1 MTQIGIFFACKTEYL
16 NHHILIKNSIM
27 SIYPFTI
34 VFKQKSPRR
43 LLFGLGLVTCLTGCF
58 KVDAPKEI
66 EVAAPKLFPS
76 GVSIPSDF
84 KWSSV
89 KKMDVKVSVDDK
101 FGGQYFYRVELYDRD
116 PMLGAKANLLGA
128 GMAKKG
134 QDFVGKIVIP
144 TFLQYIYIKKISPAK
159 IPSTSMVAVSNLT
172 SLVVSQNGT
181 TNELRDG
188 SAGGASSSDFS
199 QFSKFSP
206 SYDAKVYNVVVPT
219 DAIPVSG
226 NEIVTVESNKSYVI
240 KSGTTF
246 TGQINANNGTSNA
259 KIYIDGN
266 WTNKSYTLNMGSNN
280 AIFITTAGS
289 INLTGV
295 TQNTKGSFTNY
306 GTAVFS
312 VFETTNEALYTN
324 YGTLTADKATFSN
337 GSFTNLG
344 TTKFE
349 TLTSTTASTKIRNEG
364 SLTVTTASLTNATLE
379 VVCLTKLGKLSTTNA
394 IVNIFDKTLL
404 SIDDLDAGG
413 TRFNLAASAILQVL
427 GTAKFNS
434 NRNYLSGPETG
445 RALAKLKKVD
455 VLNQFQAIT
464 YSGNL
469 EIACS
474 DHTANSEWNTFYI
487 INSPATIVP
496 YEKST
501 VEIAGTTCNAGG
513 NNDQSGGT
521 IPTDQTVTEINL
533 GTFSYAFEDNWPELG
548 DYDMNDIV
556 VDMNLIKIQNSTN
569 KITKIILKGKL
580 TSVGASKRASIAV
593 QLDGISAKNIKSV
606 TYSRSNLVG
615 SVLKLGSNGVETD
628 QTYAVVTLVDDAH
641 KAFGVADT
649 PNISTQN
656 GSYNPVE
663 VMATVEFS
671 TPLDNFTFQELNMF
685 IVNSSQNNSGR
696 GEVHLVG
703 YASTDKIDNALIES
717 VKGSKLSATDPFKSV
732 NNEPWGLSVPV
743 SFVYPLESKNIKSVY
758 PKFESWALS
767 GGAKDTNWYLER

>member
-1 MTQIGIFFACKTEYL
+1 MNINPFTNMFKK
-16 NHHILIKNSIM
+16 KNS
-27 SIYPFTI
+27 
-34 VFKQKSPRR
+34 RR
-43 LLFGLGLVTCLTGCF
+43 FLLGLGFIMCVTSCF
-58 KVDAPKEI
+58 KDDAPKEI
-66 EVAAPKLFPS
+66 EVASPKLFPS
-76 GVSIPSDF
+76 GATIPSDF

-89 KKMDVKVSVDDK
+89 KKLDVRVSVDDK
-101 FGGQYFYRVELYDRD
+101 FGGQYFYRVELYDND
-116 PMLGAKANLLGA
+116 PMLGVKANLLGA

-134 QDFVGKIVIP
+134 QDFAGKIVIP
-144 TFLQYIYIKKISPAK
+144 AFLQYIYVKKISPAK
-159 IPSTSMVAVSNLT
+159 IPSVTMVAVSNLT
-172 SLVVSQNGT
+172 SLVVSQNGA

-188 SAGGASSSDFS
+188 NVGGSSASDFS
-199 QFSKFSP
+199 KLSKFSP
-206 SYDAKVYNVVVPT
+206 SYDAKVYNVVIPT
-219 DAIPVSG
+219 DAIPISGSGIVS
-226 NEIVTVESNKSYVI
+226 VESNKSYVI
-240 KSGTTF
+240 KSGVTF

-259 KIYIDGN
+259 KIYIDGT

-280 AIFITTAGS
+280 AIFITTAGT

-312 VFETTNEALYTN
+312 VFETTNEAQYTN

-349 TLTSTTASTKIRNEG
+349 SLTSTTASTKIRNEG
-364 SLTVTTASLTNATLE
+364 NLTVTKASLTNATLE
-379 VVCLTKLGKLSTTNA
+379 VVCLTKLETLTTTNA
-394 IVNIFDKTLL
+394 IVNISDKTLL
-404 SIDDLDAGG
+404 SIEDLEAGG
-413 TRFNLAASAILQVL
+413 TRFNLATSAILQVFDK
-427 GTAKFNS
+427 AQFNS
-434 NRNYLSGPETG
+434 NRNYLNGPETG
-445 RALAKLKKVD
+445 KALAKLKKVD
-455 VLNQFQAIT
+455 VSNQFQAIT
-464 YSGNL
+464 YSGSL

-474 DHTANSEWNTFYI
+474 DHTANSEWNTYYI
-487 INSPATIVP
+487 VNSPATIVP
-496 YEKST
+496 YDKST
-501 VEIAGTTCNAGG
+501 VAIAGTACNAGG
-513 NNDQSGGT
+513 NGDQSTGT
-521 IPTDQTVTEINL
+521 IPSDQTVTEISL

-556 VDMNLIKIQNSTN
+556 VDMNLIKVQNSSN
-569 KITKIILKGKL
+569 KITKIVLKGKL

-615 SVLKLGSNGVETD
+615 AVLKLSSNGVETG
-628 QTYAVVTLVDDAH
+628 QTFAVVTIVDDAH
-641 KAFGVADT
+641 KAFGAADT

-656 GSYNPVE
+656 GSYNPVD

-671 TPLDNFTFQELNMF
+671 TPLDNFTFQDLNMF

-703 YASTDKIDNALIES
+703 YAATDKIDNALIES
-717 VKGSKLSATDPFKSV
+717 VKGSKLSTTDPFKSV

-758 PKFESWALS
+758 PKFENWALS
-767 GGAKDTNWYLER
+767 GGTKDTNWYLER